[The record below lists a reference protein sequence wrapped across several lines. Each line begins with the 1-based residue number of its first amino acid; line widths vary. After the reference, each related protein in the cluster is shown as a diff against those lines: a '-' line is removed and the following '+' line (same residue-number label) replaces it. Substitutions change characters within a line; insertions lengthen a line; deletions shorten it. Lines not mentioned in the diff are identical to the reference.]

1 MQNSD
6 ETCRKGAAPPS
17 RHRGR
22 PRAFDR
28 EAALAQAMRLF
39 WTRGYEATSI
49 ADLTAAM
56 GIGAPSLYAAFGS
69 KEALYVEALEHY
81 TRSYE
86 CLAWAGFR
94 AAATAREAIAALLFD
109 SAASLTGCVAD
120 IPHGC
125 MVTLASVDCEEH
137 RALGDHLRLSRAGG
151 LEQLTA
157 RLARGVAEGDLPAGL
172 DCQALARF
180 LQAVQA
186 GMSLLARDGVGRAE
200 LEAVAEL
207 ALQGVDARL
216 AAAAS
221 GGRAPFSPR
230 P

>member
-6 ETCRKGAAPPS
+6 ETCRNGVATPS

-22 PRAFDR
+22 PRAFARD
-28 EAALAQAMRLF
+28 AALAQAMRLF
-39 WTRGYEATSI
+39 WSKGYEATSI

-69 KEALYVEALEHY
+69 KEALYIEALEHY

-86 CLAWAGFR
+86 CLAWARFR
-94 AAATAREAIAALLFD
+94 AAPTAREAIGALLFD

-125 MVTLASVDCEEH
+125 MVALASVDCEEH
-137 RALGDHLRLSRAGG
+137 RALGDHLRLTRAAG
-151 LEQLTA
+151 LEQLTS

-172 DCQALARF
+172 DCHALARF
-180 LQAVQA
+180 VQTVQA

-207 ALQGVDARL
+207 ALQGVDARV
-216 AAAAS
+216 AAVRSA
-221 GGRAPFSPR
+221 GDAPFSLR